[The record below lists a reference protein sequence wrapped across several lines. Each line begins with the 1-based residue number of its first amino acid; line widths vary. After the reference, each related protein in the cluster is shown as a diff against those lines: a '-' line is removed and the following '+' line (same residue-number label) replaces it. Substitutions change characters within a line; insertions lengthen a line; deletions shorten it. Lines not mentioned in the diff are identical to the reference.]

1 MEDKDIMA
9 EVENLINE
17 ESKRIAEPTDAQ
29 SEGLV
34 IFKNLIKEMDKDNP
48 LKETQFYTIQV
59 VDTEDA
65 QEAIESGD
73 GHLVSNGRSD
83 TLDKENYQAGKVS
96 LITDDIPLSK
106 FPKFLGDLKTA
117 LVLSQWKEPAG
128 LVARAKRNDYSVQ
141 AMVLGNI
148 LVFQKILPTGD
159 KITKSWDT
167 NTDEAPEP
175 DQFDNKWDYKFLRNT
190 YMHLSQPLMLKAQ
203 SPVMYDQIMDM
214 VKEDIAED
222 IKEGKG
228 FLGLHDSDDE

>member
-65 QEAIESGD
+65 QEAIESGN
-73 GHLVSNGRSD
+73 GQLISNGRSD

-128 LVARAKRNDYSVQ
+128 LVARAKRNGYSVQ

-175 DQFDNKWDYKFLRNT
+175 DQFDNKWDFKFLRNT
-190 YMHLSQPLMLKAQ
+190 YTHLAQPLMLKAQ

-222 IKEGKG
+222 IKDGKG